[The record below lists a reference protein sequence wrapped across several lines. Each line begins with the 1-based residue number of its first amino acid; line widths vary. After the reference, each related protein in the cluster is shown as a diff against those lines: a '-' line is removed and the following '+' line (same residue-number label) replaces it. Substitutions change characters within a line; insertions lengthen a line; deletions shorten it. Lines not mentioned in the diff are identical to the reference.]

1 MTPGLGHLERAN
13 SYSLFSFL
21 LEAREEDT
29 GNATGARNSQ
39 TYLGGFEGPGL
50 GKVLSG
56 HVSRTTVSLF
66 PPIPAPLILSLLAVA
81 RKSGQELGYLL
92 LEAERKREK
101 GVKVTEF

>member
-1 MTPGLGHLERAN
+1 MLQEPGTPKPIW
-13 SYSLFSFL
+13 
-21 LEAREEDT
+21 EALR
-29 GNATGARNSQ
+29 R
-39 TYLGGFEGPGL
+39 PGL